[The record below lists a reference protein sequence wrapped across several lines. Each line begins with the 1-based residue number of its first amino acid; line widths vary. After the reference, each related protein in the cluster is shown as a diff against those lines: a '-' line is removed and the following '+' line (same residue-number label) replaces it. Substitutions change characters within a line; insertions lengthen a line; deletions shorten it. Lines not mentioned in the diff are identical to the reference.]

1 MNEHTAPEKLRQ
13 SSLLSG
19 SAIYLASNIL
29 NAAVPLALMPILT
42 RYLTTEQYGEV
53 AMFQTLLAVLGAV
66 TGLSVTGAAGR
77 KYYDADLSQKELKFF
92 IGSCFQVLLVSV
104 ALVFVVLAAFQDHL
118 SQWIGLQSQW
128 IWIACCAATTT
139 FVIQMRMGQWQVC
152 KNARNYGVMQV
163 TQSITNAFL
172 SLILVV
178 VFRQAASGRIWAQVI
193 TALVFACI
201 ALRSLHKDQ
210 MLGFAW
216 RPRYLEEA
224 LGFGVPL
231 IPHTVGLL
239 VLSMFDRFMING
251 QLGLA
256 EVGIYMV
263 AVQLASAMGLVFDAI
278 NNAYVPWLFERLK
291 RDQADE
297 KQQIVRLTY
306 GYFVIALLVAGI
318 VFLVGPFA
326 VRLIAG
332 DRYAAAGDAIGWL
345 ALGQAFLGMYLMVTN
360 YIFYSK
366 KTGLLALVSVSSGVL
381 YVALLSFLISWWG
394 VVGAAIASALATMVR
409 FLLTWCVAQKRHP
422 MPWFGRLEVIT

>member
-1 MNEHTAPEKLRQ
+1 MNEHATPEKLRKN
-13 SSLLSG
+13 SLLYGSG
-19 SAIYLASNIL
+19 TYLASNIL

-53 AMFQTLLAVLGAV
+53 AMFQTLLSVLVAV

-77 KYYDADLSQKELKFF
+77 KYYDADLSNMELKFF
-92 IGSCFQVLLVSV
+92 IGSCFQVFLASG
-104 ALVFVVLAAFQDHL
+104 ALVLVLLAIFQGYL
-118 SQWIGLQSQW
+118 SQLIGLQSQW
-128 IWIACCAATTT
+128 IWAACFAAATTFIT
-139 FVIQMRMGQWQVC
+139 QMRMGQWLVS
-152 KNARNYGVMQV
+152 KNARNYGAMQV
-163 TQSITNAFL
+163 AQAITNAFL

-193 TALVFACI
+193 TALVFACV
-201 ALRSLHKDQ
+201 ALMSLHKDHL
-210 MLGFAW
+210 LGFAW

-239 VLSMFDRFMING
+239 VLNMFDRFMISG

-278 NNAYVPWLFERLK
+278 NKAYVPWLFERLK

-318 VFLVGPFA
+318 VFLVGPTA
-326 VRLIAG
+326 VKLIAG

-366 KTGLLALVSVSSGVL
+366 KTGLLALVSISSGL
-381 YVALLSFLISWWG
+381 LNVALLSFLINRWG
-394 VVGAAIASALATMVR
+394 LVGAAMAFASAMAAR
-409 FLLTWCVAQKRHP
+409 FFLTWRVAQKRHP
-422 MPWFGRLEVIT
+422 MPWFNVKFA